1 MEELLELE
9 QIHRTLQQRVK
20 DNPLKYYWP
29 HALGCDG
36 VHCDTNKIE
45 FETYDGKKHVV
56 YGCPQYTFHSS
67 LADTRAFFGGNR
79 SGKTTAGAVE
89 VSFHATGR
97 YPEWWEGRKWD
108 RPVVIRCFASDF
120 QKGLKVVTKKLR
132 EWLPKD
138 SIIHVYKNNQ
148 KAEVEWHI
156 QHVTGGIS
164 YIDMMTY
171 EQDPYL
177 AEGWNG
183 DIAWFD
189 EPPPRATYIAT
200 VRGLVDNNGICLFTL
215 TPLKEP
221 WLFDEIYNTRDPNV
235 TSVLCDLR
243 HNLIRM
249 NPISKQKIGLR
260 EEAIRKFEMR
270 LTEEERETR
279 MHGKFRY
286 LAGRIWKEWDRDIH
300 TFDRGMWVEG
310 HKGVLV
316 DGQPPIHW
324 PRCMLIDPHDRNPH
338 ALLWIAVD
346 EAGEYWAYREM
357 YSAGLIG
364 DIVRTCKRM
373 ELDAREEVTL
383 RIMDPNFGPKRYANS
398 GLTVRDE
405 FEQEGRLQNYNSFR
419 FTFGDDRKEVGRKA
433 VAKLLKYDIQKPISF
448 MNHPQLRVAS
458 DLKECVYE
466 IEHYVWDEFRIGIER
481 DPKET
486 PKDMNTHFPDLL
498 HYFSLAKFSG
508 HKPIIKEGKGSFY

>member
-1 MEELLELE
+1 MEQLLEID
-9 QIHRTLQQRVK
+9 QIQKTLQLRIQN
-20 DNPLKYYWP
+20 NPLKYYWP
-29 HALGCDG
+29 HSKGCDG
-36 VHCDTNKIE
+36 KLCDTNKIE
-45 FETYDGKKHVV
+45 FETFDGKKHVI

-79 SGKTTAGAVE
+79 SGKTTSGAVE
-89 VSFHATGR
+89 ISYHATGK
-97 YPEWWEGRKWD
+97 YPDWWEGRKWD
-108 RPVVIRCFASDF
+108 RPVTIRCFASDF

-156 QHVTGGIS
+156 KHASGGIS

-177 AEGWNG
+177 AEGWSG

-200 VRGLVDNNGICLFTL
+200 VRGLVDSNGICLFTL

-221 WLFDEIYNTRDPNV
+221 WLFDEIYNTKDPNI

-243 HNLIRM
+243 HNLERY
-249 NPISKQKIGLR
+249 NPFSRQTIGLR
-260 EEAIRKFEMR
+260 EESIRKFEMK

-300 TFDRGMWVEG
+300 TFDRSMWIAG
-310 HKGVLV
+310 KDGVIV
-316 DGQPPIHW
+316 DGEPPTHW

-338 ALLWIAVD
+338 ALLWIACD
-346 EAGEYWAYREM
+346 ETEEYWVYREM
-357 YSAGLIG
+357 YCEGLIG
-364 DIVRTCKRM
+364 DIVKKIKQV
-373 ELDAREEVTL
+373 ELDAREKIQI
-383 RIMDPNFGPKRYANS
+383 RIMDPNFGPKKYANS

-405 FEQEGRLQNYNSFR
+405 FEQEGRAENYKIR
-419 FTFGDDRKEVGRKA
+419 FTFGDDRKEIGRKA
-433 VAKLLKYDIQKPISF
+433 VGKLFRYDTTIPISF
-448 MNHPQLRVAS
+448 MNHPRLKVA
-458 DLKECVYE
+458 DNLKDFIYQV
-466 IEHYVWDEFRIGIER
+466 EHYVWDDFRIGIER
-481 DPKET
+481 DPKEQ
-486 PKDMNTHFPDLL
+486 PKEMNTHFPDLL
-498 HYFSLAKFSG
+498 HYFALSKFG
-508 HKPIIKEGKGSFY
+508 WNLPFIKEGKGSFY